1 MHVAAFMTALVAV
14 GIMGFA
20 NQRGGTCTV
29 AAFEEV
35 VLEGRVKRLV
45 ALFEAS
51 LWAGAGFVLLDA
63 AGLLAAVPVN
73 YAAGAVAIAG
83 GVLFGF
89 GAVVNGNCI
98 FGSLA
103 QFGSGELSFL
113 AMPFGFYFGGLAAAH
128 LPTPTQSD
136 ERSPLIVASAWLVVP
151 VLVLV
156 LVRLYTHVRHMRQA
170 GRTLSAH
177 IWSPCVATTIIGIAF
192 VVTTA
197 AQQSWTYSEAL
208 SDLARRNF
216 RPASESYARRRRV
229 DRGGP
234 WWRHGRTLQAWSDG
248 PHHSCSSLR
257 GRHAHGKRRTADSGR
272 KYRIGAGRTAPSVPL
287 RMARLREHL
296 RHDLLRASPLHL
308 DSQRIHLAECRA

>member
-1 MHVAAFMTALVAV
+1 MHVAAFLTALVAV

-103 QFGSGELSFL
+103 QFGSGESSFL

-177 IWSPCVATTIIGIAF
+177 IWSPCVA
-192 VVTTA
+192 
-197 AQQSWTYSEAL
+197 QQSLASL
-208 SDLARRNF
+208 SW
-216 RPASESYARRRRV
+216 SRRRHSRA
-229 DRGGP
+229 GP
-234 WWRHGRTLQAWSDG
+234 I
-248 PHHSCSSLR
+248 
-257 GRHAHGKRRTADSGR
+257 RR
-272 KYRIGAGRTAPSVPL
+272 P
-287 RMARLREHL
+287 
-296 RHDLLRASPLHL
+296 
-308 DSQRIHLAECRA
+308 